1 MVEEKEEDGKTI
13 KTNVGFNT
21 PLYLPI
27 KENNYRS
34 VDLILDFMS
43 RIDFNSSRNIMSV
56 FPQPVNYKLFFKYL
70 SNLPVQT
77 NLMKHKQVIRATQPY
92 NDHIVQ
98 F

>member
-21 PLYLPI
+21 PLYLAI

-56 FPQPVNYKLFFKYL
+56 FPQLVNYKLFFKYL